1 MEVGDVTERHERHE
15 GQKRHERQKR
25 WFLPET
31 PDVLGM
37 LREQVATTVEGLDA
51 LVAWAGG
58 DAAAAD
64 VVRAAEHAADDQ
76 KRTLWRALRE
86 AFTTPLDAED
96 LYHLSAG
103 LDEVLNHAKDVV
115 REAEVLGFEPAGPE
129 IAAMATLAAEGVRH
143 LADAFGALHTDA
155 DAATAAADA
164 AVKSQRR
171 IEKVYRR
178 AMPALLELDD
188 PRAAWVRGDVY
199 RRLVDLSDGVIGVA
213 DRVWYAVVKEA

>member
-1 MEVGDVTERHERHE
+1 MTDHNEHHKRQERSR
-15 GQKRHERQKR
+15 R

-37 LREQVATTVEGLDA
+37 LGEQIAVTAGGFDA

-58 DAAAAD
+58 DTAAGER
-64 VVRAAEHAADDQ
+64 VRAAEHAADDR
-76 KRTLWRALRE
+76 KRVLWRALRE
-86 AFTTPLDAED
+86 AFTTPLDPED

-115 REAEVLGFEPAGPE
+115 REAEVLSFVPEGPE
-129 IAAMATLAAEGVRH
+129 IAEMATLAAEGVRH
-143 LADAFGALHTDA
+143 LADAFAAIASDI

-199 RRLVDLSDGVIGVA
+199 RRLVELSDGVIRVA
-213 DRVWYAVVKEA
+213 DRVWYAVVKEG

>member
-1 MEVGDVTERHERHE
+1 MTEPSGPDQRPEHSR
-15 GQKRHERQKR
+15 R

-37 LREQVATTVEGLDA
+37 LRAQIAVTVDGFDA
-51 LVAWAGG
+51 LAAWASG
-58 DAAAAD
+58 DVTAGER
-64 VVRAAEHAADDQ
+64 VRAAEHAADDQ
-76 KRTLWRALRE
+76 KRALWRALRA
-86 AFTTPLDAED
+86 AFTTPLDPED

-103 LDEVLNHAKDVV
+103 LDEVLNRAKDVV
-115 REAEVLGFEPAGPE
+115 REAEVLSFVPEGPE
-129 IAAMATLAAEGVRH
+129 IAEMATLAAEGVHH
-143 LADAFGALHTDA
+143 LSDAFAAIHADA

-178 AMPALLELDD
+178 AMPALLELED

-213 DRVWYAVVKEA
+213 DRVWYAVVKEG